1 MSVPKFNRTGFDS
14 SGWTY
19 AELDRL
25 KYHGSLVSAEWYLEL
40 AERIHYPMLLI
51 DTRDKPAD
59 LMQTSSRINSKMRL
73 LPILLLTSF
82 ASGCI
87 KPTDSNEA
95 RIKLAQADIS
105 WLHQFVEEYRDK
117 KGTLPTRLVQLGELK
132 SRLTKTPLDPWSR
145 PYQYQVEGTD
155 FRIFS
160 LGKDGKPGGSGPDA
174 DIELILGVRAKSS
187 R

>member
-14 SGWTY
+14 PDLIY
-19 AELDRL
+19 AKLDRL
-25 KYHGSLVSAEWYLEL
+25 KYHGSQDSAGGCLEL
-40 AERIHYPMLLI
+40 AKRVHYLMRLI

-73 LPILLLTSF
+73 LPILLLTLF

-87 KPTDSNEA
+87 KPTDSIKA

-105 WLHQFVEEYRDK
+105 WLHQFVEEYRNK
-117 KGTLPTRLVQLGELK
+117 KGTLPTTLVQLGELK
-132 SRLTKTPLDPWSR
+132 SRITKTPLDPWSR

-174 DIELILGVRAKSS
+174 DIELFMSVKAKSS
-187 R
+187 Q